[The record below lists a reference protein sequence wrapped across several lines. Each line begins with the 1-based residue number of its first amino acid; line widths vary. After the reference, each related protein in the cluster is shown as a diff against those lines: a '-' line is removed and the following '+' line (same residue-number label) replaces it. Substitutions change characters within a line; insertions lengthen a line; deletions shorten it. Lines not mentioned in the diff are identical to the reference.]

1 MRISVRL
8 FASLRDGRFDERE
21 MDVPEASVVGD
32 LSASIGVRPEEMAV
46 IFVNNRHA
54 EPESALH
61 EGDRLAIFPPVGGG

>member
-1 MRISVRL
+1 MRLTVKL

-21 MDVPEASVVGD
+21 MDAPEGAVIGD
-32 LSASIGVRPEEMAV
+32 LSAMIGVKSEEMAV

-54 EPESALH
+54 ELTSTLH